1 VCSSRL
7 EEHAR
12 RWSQF
17 NPQSEEGL
25 IGLSEL
31 AGFFGTESRHH
42 MLDAN
47 RISAWFPKRKGERR
61 AYRERIVKATQF

>member
-1 VCSSRL
+1 MSISM

-17 NPQSEEGL
+17 NPQSEEGF

-31 AGFFGTESRHH
+31 GGFFGTGSRHH

-47 RISAWFPKRKGERR
+47 YLSAWFPKWKGERR
-61 AYRERIVKATQF
+61 AYLERIVKATQF